1 MRSGLF
7 SLIVA
12 GVLPLQGTIVPPTP
26 AYPAASIAARAAG
39 VAVAD
44 FRTDTEGRMVTV
56 TVLEAPDLAIA
67 SAVHDAL
74 MRWNPGPSR
83 ILGQEDKPRPRTG
96 TVIFYFVLADGTGK
110 VLRPDQMP
118 GGPPARRPSPRS
130 SGPPPPRPTAAP
142 AVNTAHGEALEE
154 IDENALAALASTHKD
169 LAVLDSRVREAF
181 KRGHRDGA
189 VNIPR
194 EELQIRGPIELRGRR
209 IVVVDCTQDDIR
221 WCRIAGS
228 MLENKGFERVVLLGR
243 R

>member
-1 MRSGLF
+1 MKTGML

-12 GVLPLQGTIVPPTP
+12 GVLPLQGTNVPPTP

-44 FRTDTEGRMVTV
+44 FRTDAEGRMVTV

-67 SAVHDAL
+67 AAVHDAL

-83 ILGQEDKPRPRTG
+83 ILGQEDTPRPRTG
-96 TVIFYFVLADGTGK
+96 TVSFYFVLDGGTGK
-110 VLRPDQMP
+110 VRRPDEMP
-118 GGPPARRPSPRS
+118 GGPPARRQSPPS

-142 AVNTAHGEALEE
+142 AVKTTHGEALQE
-154 IDENALAALASTHKD
+154 IDEPTLSALAAKHKD
-169 LAVLDSRVREAF
+169 LAVLDSRVRDAF

-228 MLENKGFERVVLLGR
+228 MLENKGFERVALLVR